1 MREFFL
7 IIFNLKEKYLYFSI
21 IPFFIIISYYHL
33 NYGFYMSPDSYKFSK
48 FADDLIE
55 LNFNLYEF
63 FFSDKVSPKNITSFF
78 FTIPISLI
86 ALCKIIFLDKWQY
99 AFLLLNLI
107 FLFFSIIIFVKTL
120 LNIGI
125 RSFLIFITLPLI
137 LISVDVLT
145 WPRYILSDMNYAFL
159 AILITYFIT
168 KSLIDNKFNYL
179 MIFLILFLI
188 LMTRPSSISIIF
200 AVTFFIIFSR
210 YQIFLKPKII
220 LSLVLIIFITVPLIF
235 GVLYYIIKFQ
245 YIETTQLEWLPT
257 SLYPISM
264 AKVGMIIHDRPDTW
278 LHAPSNFKDFV
289 YLYFMRLVY
298 FFNPY
303 AATFSISHN
312 ILNIFQIFL
321 VLLSIFI
328 WLFFGGNSDAKD
340 KTFLFIIVLSIS
352 VAAFHSFIL
361 IDYDWRYRFP
371 IILPLLMLFP
381 ISIELI
387 LKKYKL

>member
-1 MREFFL
+1 
-7 IIFNLKEKYLYFSI
+7 
-21 IPFFIIISYYHL
+21 
-33 NYGFYMSPDSYKFSK
+33 MSPDSYKFSK

-179 MIFLILFLI
+179 VIFLILFLI

-245 YIETTQLEWLPT
+245 YIETTQLEWLPK

-361 IDYDWRYRFP
+361 IDYDCRYRFP

>member
-179 MIFLILFLI
+179 VIFLILFLI

-245 YIETTQLEWLPT
+245 YIETTQLEWLPK

-264 AKVGMIIHDRPDTW
+264 AK
-278 LHAPSNFKDFV
+278 LA
-289 YLYFMRLVY
+289 
-298 FFNPY
+298 
-303 AATFSISHN
+303 
-312 ILNIFQIFL
+312 
-321 VLLSIFI
+321 
-328 WLFFGGNSDAKD
+328 
-340 KTFLFIIVLSIS
+340 
-352 VAAFHSFIL
+352 
-361 IDYDWRYRFP
+361 
-371 IILPLLMLFP
+371 
-381 ISIELI
+381 
-387 LKKYKL
+387 